1 MSGGGGFVGSVQNF
15 ILRPFFTKVS
25 ALEAGYATAGTD
37 TGHRGSVS
45 DASWALNNDSAK
57 QNFAGRAIH
66 LVTDVSKRLTAH
78 YYGRQIK
85 HSYFMG
91 CSTGGWQAML
101 ASQRYPHDYDGIV
114 AAAPDPYWITRDA
127 YSLQL
132 QQAMYPDPD
141 QRATPVVSAENRTS
155 LERRILAACDRL
167 DGVEDGVLTDPRQ
180 CSFDPASLPH
190 CSAGSAA
197 ECLTEDQLRVVKAV
211 YGGLV
216 LDNEQVLPGFSYGG
230 ENDPYGWDFSLGVE
244 SFRYFV
250 FDDPGF
256 GYADYDFVNWRED
269 TAPARELMNTA
280 DTDLTAF
287 RNGAVRSCSGTG
299 GLIRQYLLSPRSDTT
314 RNCNMILLLWMTL
327 PVCICFRAST
337 TVPEAPVPTAS
348 IGSA

>member
-1 MSGGGGFVGSVQNF
+1 
-15 ILRPFFTKVS
+15 
-25 ALEAGYATAGTD
+25 
-37 TGHRGSVS
+37 
-45 DASWALNNDSAK
+45 
-57 QNFAGRAIH
+57 
-66 LVTDVSKRLTAH
+66 
-78 YYGRQIK
+78 
-85 HSYFMG
+85 
-91 CSTGGWQAML
+91 ML

-216 LDNEQVLPGFSYGG
+216 LDNEQVFAGLLIRRRKTIRTAGI
-230 ENDPYGWDFSLGVE
+230 
-244 SFRYFV
+244 FRSASRAS
-250 FDDPGF
+250 G
-256 GYADYDFVNWRED
+256 
-269 TAPARELMNTA
+269 T
-280 DTDLTAF
+280 
-287 RNGAVRSCSGTG
+287 SCS
-299 GLIRQYLLSPRSDTT
+299 
-314 RNCNMILLLWMTL
+314 MILVSDM
-327 PVCICFRAST
+327 RT
-337 TVPEAPVPTAS
+337 TTS
-348 IGSA
+348 